1 METKKEYRKPDF
13 FEVKMEC
20 TNALMQVS
28 TPGGG
33 EMGEG

>member
-20 TNALMQVS
+20 TNALMDAIISGQ
-28 TPGGG
+28 G
-33 EMGEG
+33 ETGEG